1 MLLVAHCNTR
11 VTRDVKCIRTYLGPG
26 CLWLSVAVPY
36 GLGSR
41 RLAERTW
48 RSLHRLRVA
57 MHNPR
62 LDHPPR
68 SAGGLTSALTPVSSP
83 RRIEL
88 NRMFQVMYGT
98 PPTLLSFTL
107 AGILSK
113 RLEDYA
119 FALAF
124 PYGTACEQGLLPGLQ
139 RSLIV
144 IATPALVLSH
154 GDTARRALSP
164 QVVLQGSMNSTS
176 RPAIL
181 PPSECSCLLGGAA
194 RVLP

>member
-1 MLLVAHCNTR
+1 MHTDLPWPGLPLAFGSCALWAWVSP
-11 VTRDVKCIRTYLGPG
+11 IGRTNLEITPQASGG
-26 CLWLSVAVPY
+26 HAQ
-36 GLGSR
+36 
-41 RLAERTW
+41 
-48 RSLHRLRVA
+48 
-57 MHNPR
+57 PR

-68 SAGGLTSALTPVSSP
+68 SAGGLSSALSPVSSP

-124 PYGTACEQGLLPGLQ
+124 PCGSACEQGLLPGLQ

-181 PPSECSCLLGGAA
+181 PPSHVLLFAWGCCACPSL
-194 RVLP
+194 VDSSL